1 MFNYTVLTSF
11 VSPPTSAKP
20 ISKPTFNL
28 NLWNFSSGINI
39 YGQYTAKAS
48 AMDGRISSHRTM
60 LLYLF
65 FGILA
70 TPFTHRHSII
80 VCVGGGYGVRS
91 EKWNGQHIAKHLIFY
106 FPPIR
111 YTIFIFVW
119 FQGCVRFNKLDEL
132 SQQQQHGD
140 DGWKKKHNAT
150 HTNGPRKNNFI
161 SLHSC
166 SLHTYMFAGS
176 GIWTSDSHKYT
187 KNVCM
192 TGHNIKYHQNR
203 RRTKWK
209 SCMMGVGFPTPFY
222 CPTPGSLAHSLASY
236 VCPFSHPSTLYF
248 STSSNR
254 NFLEKEFHV
263 RQKGKFVELK
273 LVSGSGRW

>member
-1 MFNYTVLTSF
+1 MVWEARNEMASTLRSTLFSIFLLSVIQFSYLYGSRDVYDSINWTSW
-11 VSPPTSAKP
+11 VNNNSMET
-20 ISKPTFNL
+20 T
-28 NLWNFSSGINI
+28 
-39 YGQYTAKAS
+39 
-48 AMDGRISSHRTM
+48 D
-60 LLYLF
+60 
-65 FGILA
+65 
-70 TPFTHRHSII
+70 
-80 VCVGGGYGVRS
+80 
-91 EKWNGQHIAKHLIFY
+91 
-106 FPPIR
+106 
-111 YTIFIFVW
+111 
-119 FQGCVRFNKLDEL
+119 
-132 SQQQQHGD
+132 
-140 DGWKKKHNAT
+140 KKKHNAT

-254 NFLEKEFHV
+254 KFLEKEFHV